1 LRHAIPSAS
10 RTTRAEKKPE
20 DAHIPA
26 RAPACRAGV
35 RPVRDLCVS
44 LMSNRGHAGTPP
56 P

>member
-26 RAPACRAGV
+26 RAQPLVQALG
-35 RPVRDLCVS
+35 LCVIYV
-44 LMSNRGHAGTPP
+44 
-56 P
+56 